1 SMVPITPLRLVPI
14 QRYRHK
20 MDYVSANNGDWF
32 GYIALDIKDSKD
44 ARISCLQEFFSD
56 IVASI
61 CDITIPIN
69 LEKYSIKNGIVLF
82 RL

>member
-1 SMVPITPLRLVPI
+1 
-14 QRYRHK
+14 

-69 LEKYSIKNGIVLF
+69 IEKYSIKNGIVLF